1 MADTADKNTV
11 LNAFQRLKGRLR
23 QMAARITGDEICA
36 DDVLQDAFVKLW
48 VRRSDIGSDN
58 EACALM
64 TTTVRNL
71 SIDEIRRQKH
81 LACTS
86 VDEQCE
92 EPPDDAYELQRAAEE
107 RLRKIE
113 LIIAQRLTPVQRRIL
128 LMRDCDGLDYD
139 YIAQELQMQAAAVR
153 MQLSRAR
160 KVVRDIYREQE
171 NGLS

>member
-23 QMAARITGDEICA
+23 QMAARITGDEISA
-36 DDVLQDAFVKLW
+36 DDVLQDAFVRLW
-48 VRRSDIGSDN
+48 VRRSDIDSDN

-81 LACTS
+81 LACTP
-86 VDEQCE
+86 VDEQGE
-92 EPPDDAYELQRAAEE
+92 EPPDDAYELKRAAEE
-107 RLRKIE
+107 RLHKIE

-139 YIAQELQMQAAAVR
+139 YIAQKLQMQAAAVR